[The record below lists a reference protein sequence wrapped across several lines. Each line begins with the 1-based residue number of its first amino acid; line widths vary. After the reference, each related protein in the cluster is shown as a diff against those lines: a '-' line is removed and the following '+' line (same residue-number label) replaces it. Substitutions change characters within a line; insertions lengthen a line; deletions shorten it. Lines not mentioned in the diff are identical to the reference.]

1 MIKFNKNNI
10 DIDKLFTYLLLLA
23 VYAISIKEMYGIH
36 YTTAD
41 DVVAELYQKYFTLN
55 EAIKKGFRITYIL
68 NNYLFANKFNL
79 YSFLLNSNEYV
90 IFIIKTSIISTHI
103 ILFLTIISKI
113 IKINTIFPILTLLC
127 FFSLQNYWEHHL
139 ISAFPIIGI
148 NFTILLIS
156 IRLFFSENKITYYL
170 SGVLFLVSCLIYEL
184 FISFYPMY
192 IILAFNRK
200 TYFKRDFF
208 YFSSIAALFTLSYF
222 VFSAFSMGT
231 YTGASIPDYNLNDIF
246 EAVYIY
252 STSNIPGMM
261 ILKTK
266 STISQIMFGNIN
278 YEINLNEYF
287 DLIKIEWIVKIL
299 LISTILF
306 LTIDKLYTIHFSKR
320 QLLILFAIS
329 ICLIVLP
336 NIPISL
342 SGLHRGNA
350 LYRNATMYTGS
361 YFSGYGYTLLF
372 FLVLLIII
380 SRKLFILRYRIIIL
394 ITLILFFS
402 IISLSVDISNH
413 YVKRAQAGDM
423 RLWKVVDKLLI
434 NNYDHVKD
442 KMICAP
448 SLWERGL
455 RFGLFHPGTMDTYWN
470 DYAKTKF
477 NKIITFTK
485 NNCNYYIKFLDNYK
499 SNDYFLLIS
508 EIENDK
514 LTKLKLLDYKGKTSN
529 LIFEKYD
536 FNTNQFKGYQM
547 VSLEEYTN
555 PLDIKLGPAYYALPS
570 GYYLAPRIILKNKKN
585 EIIDFSS
592 NNINPYLFTGWHYS
606 ESWGR
611 WTNSKKASLLLP
623 FIINSNILI
632 NIKYNKNPIF
642 KESDTFNVCV
652 NHSCNQYD
660 YNEKD
665 LNIVYDARNNSE
677 RIIVTIFTHDLL
689 PPNVSDKR
697 KLGIGIKSITIQNID

>member
-1 MIKFNKNNI
+1 MS
-10 DIDKLFTYLLLLA
+10 DILDLLDQI
-23 VYAISIKEMYGIH
+23 YY
-36 YTTAD
+36 
-41 DVVAELYQKYFTLN
+41 N
-55 EAIKKGFRITYIL
+55 IL
-68 NNYLFANKFNL
+68 NLI
-79 YSFLLNSNEYV
+79 V
-90 IFIIKTSIISTHI
+90 II
-103 ILFLTIISKI
+103 
-113 IKINTIFPILTLLC
+113 
-127 FFSLQNYWEHHL
+127 
-139 ISAFPIIGI
+139 
-148 NFTILLIS
+148 
-156 IRLFFSENKITYYL
+156 
-170 SGVLFLVSCLIYEL
+170 
-184 FISFYPMY
+184 
-192 IILAFNRK
+192 
-200 TYFKRDFF
+200 
-208 YFSSIAALFTLSYF
+208 
-222 VFSAFSMGT
+222 
-231 YTGASIPDYNLNDIF
+231 
-246 EAVYIY
+246 
-252 STSNIPGMM
+252 
-261 ILKTK
+261 
-266 STISQIMFGNIN
+266 
-278 YEINLNEYF
+278 
-287 DLIKIEWIVKIL
+287 IVKIL

-306 LTIDKLYTIHFSKR
+306 ITIDKLYTIHFSKR

-623 FIINSNILI
+623 FIFNSSILI

-660 YNEKD
+660 YNEKE